1 MAFNVD
7 KNGDITLIQ
16 GDSGTLVVNG
26 LNPNEN
32 YSVYLAVRDRKRNL
46 IGRELYIN
54 SYNSPSISFELTPDF
69 TNLLKVD
76 KNEPFA
82 IYNYAI
88 KICLPEINFEDT
100 LLIGNK
106 EIGMDNLIIVY
117 PQKVE
122 GV

>member
-1 MAFNVD
+1 MAFKVD

-16 GDSGTLVVNG
+16 GDSGSLVING
-26 LNPNEN
+26 LNTSEN
-32 YSVYLAVRDRKRNL
+32 YTVCLAVRDRKRNL
-46 IGRELYIN
+46 IGQELYIN
-54 SYNSPSISFELTPDF
+54 SHNSSSVVFEFTPDF
-69 TNLLKVD
+69 TNLFKV
-76 KNEPFA
+76 EAGEQFA

-88 KICLPEINFEDT
+88 KLCLPNINFEDT

-106 EIGMDNLIIVY
+106 DIGMDNLIIVY